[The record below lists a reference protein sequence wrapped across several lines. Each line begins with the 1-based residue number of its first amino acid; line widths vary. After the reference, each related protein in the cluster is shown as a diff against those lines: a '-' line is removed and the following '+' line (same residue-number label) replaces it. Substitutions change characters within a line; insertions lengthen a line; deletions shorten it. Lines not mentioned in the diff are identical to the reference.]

1 MIQRDVL
8 YSMTEPTVVF
18 VFDATEHEVFDAV
31 STAIHDA
38 VEMTVAGV
46 LRGAVGETLFDTW
59 DWSLDTIR
67 SEPDPD
73 HPNLNRF
80 LKGVPCAAAL

>member
-1 MIQRDVL
+1 MIQRNVL
-8 YSMTEPTVVF
+8 YSMTEPTEIF
-18 VFDATEHEVFDAV
+18 IFDATEHDVFDAV
-31 STAIHDA
+31 STAIRDT
-38 VEMTVAGV
+38 VEMTVAGP

-59 DWSLDTIR
+59 DWSLDTLR

-80 LKGVPCAAAL
+80 LREAPCTTVL